1 MAPTAGDQVLQV
13 WYQRGALPEHSEAV
27 GKALQHVKSLG
38 PVRTEAEERAETQR
52 QEVRSRAARHHAAQP
67 RSCRVTRQ
75 LPRMVLQEKR
85 RAENRRREEE
95 DARREAERAAAP
107 GSSGSGDSSG
117 TAGTDSSRKRRPERR
132 DTEMEGRKGAAAAMS
147 GLGQVGQD
155 EGELL
160 AQIEKE
166 RSANK
171 ETRME
176 ASLRPADV

>member
-1 MAPTAGDQVLQV
+1 
-13 WYQRGALPEHSEAV
+13 
-27 GKALQHVKSLG
+27 
-38 PVRTEAEERAETQR
+38 
-52 QEVRSRAARHHAAQP
+52 
-67 RSCRVTRQ
+67 
-75 LPRMVLQEKR
+75 
-85 RAENRRREEE
+85 
-95 DARREAERAAAP
+95 
-107 GSSGSGDSSG
+107 
-117 TAGTDSSRKRRPERR
+117 
-132 DTEMEGRKGAAAAMS
+132 MEGRKGAAAAMS

>member
-1 MAPTAGDQVLQV
+1 M
-13 WYQRGALPEHSEAV
+13 PEHSEAV
-27 GKALQHVKSLG
+27 GRALQHVKSLG
-38 PVRTEAEERAETQR
+38 PVRTEAEERAEMQR
-52 QEVRSRAARHHAAQP
+52 QEVRSCTAWHHATAQP
-67 RSCRVTRQ
+67 RFLRVIRY
-75 LPRMVLQEKR
+75 LPCLMVQEKR

-95 DARREAERAAAP
+95 DARREAERAIAP

-117 TAGTDSSRKRRPERR
+117 AAGTDSGRKRRPERR

-171 ETRME
+171 ETRTE

>member
-1 MAPTAGDQVLQV
+1 VALTSGDQVLQV

-107 GSSGSGDSSG
+107 GSSDSSG